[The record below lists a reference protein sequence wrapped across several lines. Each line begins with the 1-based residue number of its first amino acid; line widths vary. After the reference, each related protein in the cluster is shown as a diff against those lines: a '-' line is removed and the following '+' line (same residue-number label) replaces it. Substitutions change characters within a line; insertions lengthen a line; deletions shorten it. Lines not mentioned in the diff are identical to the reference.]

1 MSSQIPES
9 LTWKGT
15 DNPFV
20 QIPEDPGI
28 MRILI
33 IIVAAATVCVAVFSL
48 THGILALYQYLF
60 LLPIVM
66 TAYFFPRYG
75 IAASIIMGFSLVL
88 LNVLFLGEN
97 LPVLSLAC
105 VTFGVFL
112 GIGGIVTMMSENIT
126 GLKKRYQDIFAMSE
140 AGIVIFN
147 RDTGCITEA
156 NPGFLTP
163 LGYESMRSGLP
174 AFCDL
179 FERAE
184 QYHDL
189 ARGVTVSERISDRK
203 CSLRTAT
210 GALRQFQIS
219 ARKFAGPFILCTL
232 MDITERKQYEDIL
245 RQSLSEKEIL
255 LKEVHHRVKNN
266 MQVIM
271 SLLELNALK
280 AENARERSQYAE
292 MQGRVMTMALIHE
305 KLYQSPVSGFI
316 EGEAYFSELLKNV
329 VSASATPGVNC
340 FVRAPGIFL
349 DIDKAIPCGLII
361 NELATNSLKYAFHNE
376 AGPEIHLTLVIDNE
390 GMCVLDYGDNG
401 EGFPESFDFSA
412 SETLGI
418 RLVHMLVRQLKGVI
432 SITNNKG
439 THFCI
444 RFPLN
449 IHEREL
455 RASVAQIAE
464 ETTIAQWA

>member
-1 MSSQIPES
+1 MSGQVPQCPP
-9 LTWKGT
+9 WRGT
-15 DNPFV
+15 DNPFA
-20 QIPEDPGI
+20 QTPEDPGI

-33 IIVAAATVCVAVFSL
+33 IIVAAATIGVAVFSL
-48 THGILALYQYLF
+48 IHGMVAVYQYLF

-75 IAASIIMGFSLVL
+75 IATSIIMGLSLVL
-88 LNVLFLGEN
+88 LNVLFVGEN

-112 GIGGIVTMMSENIT
+112 GIGGIVTMMSDNIT

-147 RDTGCITEA
+147 RDDGCITEA
-156 NPGFLTP
+156 NPGFLAP
-163 LGYESMRSGLP
+163 LGYESTRSGLP
-174 AFCDL
+174 AFCAL

-184 QYHDL
+184 QYRDL
-189 ARGVTVSERISDRK
+189 VGAVTTAKRITDRK
-203 CSLRTAT
+203 CSLNTAAGT
-210 GALRQFQIS
+210 QRQFQIS
-219 ARKFAGPFILCTL
+219 ARTFAGPFILCTL
-232 MDITERKQYEDIL
+232 MDITERKQYEDTL
-245 RQSLSEKEIL
+245 RQSLTEKEIL

-280 AENARERSQYAE
+280 AENSFERSQYAE

-340 FVRAPGIFL
+340 CVRAPDIFL

-361 NELATNSLKYAFHNE
+361 NELATNSLKYAFHHRAE
-376 AGPEIHLTLVIDNE
+376 PEIHLTLVMDND
-390 GMCVLDYGDNG
+390 GICVLDYGDNG
-401 EGFPESFDFSA
+401 EGLPDSYDFSA

-418 RLVHMLVRQLKGVI
+418 RLIHMLVRQLKGVT
-432 SITNNKG
+432 SITNKKG

-455 RASVAQIAE
+455 RASAAQIAE
-464 ETTIAQWA
+464 QTTIAQWA